1 LRVLIETP
9 ASLRETPELP
19 IIAGM
24 DALSDALRVLRLT
37 GAVFL
42 DAEFTAP
49 WCVVSQS
56 GHKASPVLSGG
67 SNIVFFHVLT
77 EGRCKARL
85 VTGGETLEFAAG
97 DLVMLPRDDTHL
109 LGSDLHLAP
118 TLADTLV
125 QPAADGELMRIEH
138 GGGGEKTRFICG
150 FLRCDERLCG
160 PMLETL
166 PRLLRV
172 PLGAGPATAWLTSLL
187 NAGTRETSAP
197 RPGGE
202 TVLAKLSELLFVEA
216 LRRYIELLQEQQ
228 TGWLAGLRD
237 RSVGRALA
245 LMHERPERDW
255 TVEEL
260 AAAVGLSRSALA
272 QRFTDFIGQPPMQ
285 YLTRW
290 RLTIAAQRLRS
301 ETASLGRIAEDSGYD
316 SEAAFNRAFKRALGT
331 TPAAWRRGGR
341 AGHSSRVAPH

>member
-1 LRVLIETP
+1 
-9 ASLRETPELP
+9 
-19 IIAGM
+19 M

-56 GHKASPVLSGG
+56 GQSASSVLSGG
-67 SNIVFFHVLT
+67 ASIVFFHVLT
-77 EGRCKARL
+77 EGHCKARL
-85 VTGGETLEFAAG
+85 ASGGETLELVAG

-125 QPAADGELMRIEH
+125 QPAADGDLMRIEH
-138 GGGGEKTRFICG
+138 GGGGERTRLVCG
-150 FLRCDERLCG
+150 FLRYDQRLTG

-172 PLGAGPATAWLTSLL
+172 PLGGGSTAAWLTSLL
-187 NAGTRETSAP
+187 QAGARETAAP
-197 RPGGE
+197 RPGAE

-216 LRRYIELLQEQQ
+216 LRRHIELMPEQQ

-237 RSVGRALA
+237 RFVGRALA
-245 LMHERPERDW
+245 LMHERPGHDW
-255 TVEEL
+255 SVEEL
-260 AAAVGLSRSALA
+260 ASAVGLSRSSLA
-272 QRFTDFIGQPPMQ
+272 QRFADFIGQPPMQ

-290 RLTIAAQRLRS
+290 RLTVAAQRLRS
-301 ETASLGRIAEDSGYD
+301 ETASLARIAEDSGYD

-331 TPAAWRRGGR
+331 TPAAWRRSTR
-341 AGHSSRVAPH
+341 AGRSGASHR